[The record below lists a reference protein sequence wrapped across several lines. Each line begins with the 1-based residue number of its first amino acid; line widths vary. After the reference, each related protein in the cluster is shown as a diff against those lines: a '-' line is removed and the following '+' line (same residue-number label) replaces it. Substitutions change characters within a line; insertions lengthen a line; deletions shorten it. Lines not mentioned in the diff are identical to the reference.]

1 LVLAENTIVANTIYW
16 LNFRI
21 EDDDQVRKPNHKARY
36 EALVEIVEEYA
47 LTWWRQSP
55 SLYIFDTNIAI
66 DNIAP
71 LFKKCINPELDYV
84 IIGQLDAKEARIAGR
99 YNDKDIFQIVP
110 FLKEM

>member
-1 LVLAENTIVANTIYW
+1 MANTIYW

-21 EDDDQVRKPNHKARY
+21 EDDETKRKPNQKARY
-36 EALVEIVEEYA
+36 EALVEVVEEYA

-55 SLYIFDTNIAI
+55 SLYIFDTNIDI
-66 DNIAP
+66 DHMAP

-84 IIGQLDAKEARIAGR
+84 ILGQLDQKEARISGR

-110 FLKEM
+110 FMKEI